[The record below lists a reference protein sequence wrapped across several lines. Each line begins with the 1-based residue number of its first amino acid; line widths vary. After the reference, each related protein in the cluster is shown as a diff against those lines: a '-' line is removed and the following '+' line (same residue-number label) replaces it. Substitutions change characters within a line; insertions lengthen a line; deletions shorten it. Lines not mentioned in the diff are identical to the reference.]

1 MAHYLPSSDKNK
13 NGKIWKT
20 VVDEVISC
28 VLDDTPS
35 EAVLAHYLGK
45 SVESKYRVCHDRQ

>member
-1 MAHYLPSSDKNK
+1 MAQHVPSSDKTK
-13 NGKIWKT
+13 NEEIWNT